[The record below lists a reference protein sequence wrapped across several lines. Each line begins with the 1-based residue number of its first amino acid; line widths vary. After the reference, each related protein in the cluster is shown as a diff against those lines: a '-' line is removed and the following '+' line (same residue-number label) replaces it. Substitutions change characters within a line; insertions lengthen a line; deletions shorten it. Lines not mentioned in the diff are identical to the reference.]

1 MGPITTAIVS
11 RAIYDLLVAGIS
23 FTKDNIKEKLR
34 EFITSDENAELL
46 AEKIEKLNVN
56 DEMSEKAIE
65 KHLKADPALMNA
77 LANIPQTSV
86 ISIQQTHYGT
96 GDNIGRDKNI
106 NGENK

>member
-56 DEMSEKAIE
+56 DEMSEKVIE